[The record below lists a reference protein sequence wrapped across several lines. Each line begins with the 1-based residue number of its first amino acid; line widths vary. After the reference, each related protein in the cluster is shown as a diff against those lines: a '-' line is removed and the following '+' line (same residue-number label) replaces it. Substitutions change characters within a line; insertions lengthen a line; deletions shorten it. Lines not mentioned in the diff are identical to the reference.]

1 MRVKPSDA
9 KDILDLLMGA
19 QGQAGDD
26 ALSEKKSLDVF
37 AILNLPAKLRKTAVE
52 LHRVGRASAGMI
64 SDETGE
70 DEDIVKDYLEE
81 LCRMGYLFKEKR
93 NDTIF
98 FSL

>member
-1 MRVKPSDA
+1 MRAKPSDA

-19 QGQAGDD
+19 QSQEGED
-26 ALSEKKSLDVF
+26 ALSEKRSLDVF
-37 AILNLPAKLRKTAVE
+37 VILNLPAKLRKTAVE
-52 LHRVGRASAGMI
+52 LHRVGRASARMI
-64 SDETGE
+64 SDETHE
-70 DEDIVKDYLEE
+70 DEGIVKEYLEE

>member
-1 MRVKPSDA
+1 
-9 KDILDLLMGA
+9 
-19 QGQAGDD
+19 
-26 ALSEKKSLDVF
+26 
-37 AILNLPAKLRKTAVE
+37 
-52 LHRVGRASAGMI
+52 MI

-81 LCRMGYLFKEKR
+81 LCIMGYLFKEKR